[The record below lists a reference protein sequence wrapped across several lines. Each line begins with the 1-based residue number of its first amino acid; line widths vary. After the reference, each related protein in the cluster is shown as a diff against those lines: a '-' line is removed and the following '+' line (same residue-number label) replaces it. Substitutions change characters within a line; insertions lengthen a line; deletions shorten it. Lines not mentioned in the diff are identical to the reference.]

1 MKLTPVISFTSIIQ
15 AAFSY
20 KSDLGSGAAAAASCI
35 SHTLLYPL
43 KISHSFSY
51 FHMLSHT
58 FPDFLRL
65 SHKTLSYFSDFR
77 IRLYLISHHFSN
89 FLMFSTLFICPHY
102 FSLSPIHFFN
112 FFVHFHTF
120 STLSLTHSFFRNF
133 KHIFSFFS
141 TFSYAFGTLP
151 ETYS

>member
-1 MKLTPVISFTSIIQ
+1 MYLPAATCVI
-15 AAFSY
+15 FSH
-20 KSDLGSGAAAAASCI
+20 A
-35 SHTLLYPL
+35 
-43 KISHSFSY
+43 FSY

-120 STLSLTHSFFRNF
+120 STLSHFLSQLQAHFLIFQ
-133 KHIFSFFS
+133 HIFLCFWH
-141 TFSYAFGTLP
+141 TFWDLLIISHTWQYIIMLSLLWAGVDAIKKFTPRLRIPNLGV
-151 ETYS
+151 